1 MDNQASNNSPSTSS
15 KGKTP
20 LNKLADA
27 TTAPSGSSS
36 SPSAAGTLAAMANNA
51 VDLARNT
58 LSALDPR
65 HADVVRLNGA
75 MANGSGG
82 SSSSFSA
89 SAKPSTSASQSTF
102 RHASRAMETLSESSS
117 SRTQSS
123 SANSGTMSS
132 TTGFRTPAPATA
144 QPSSGTGMMD
154 WDAFLASPESDLID
168 DTPYRPPSMSSFS
181 FSSMQQTSGD
191 TSTLGTRQQLHQPV
205 WEQDQRQSA
214 HASHVTDTTRNL
226 APPTTFMSA
235 TATAPSTFALN
246 DTRHGGD
253 GGGALTSRMVQQ
265 QRMEDGM
272 EVVAFL
278 NSTSYTDYVEAL
290 EAVEVDRHQQQRKQF
305 QYNDPHTP
313 TTTTTTTTTNI
324 IRQQDLPSDQQD
336 IVAYAEGQRTMADD
350 IDARPFDHDEVGQEL
365 RSLMAE
371 RAEKERFLQGIMSLK
386 NQASGSGEDVAET
399 SGTGEKEA
407 TLEEM
412 EKIMARITNDSSQGG
427 KLRDETEVS
436 STAEGETK
444 DKPITAKNRQAALAA
459 AARRK
464 QQNGPRL

>member
-1 MDNQASNNSPSTSS
+1 MDNQVSNSPSTSS

-27 TTAPSGSSS
+27 TAAPSGSSS
-36 SPSAAGTLAAMANNA
+36 SSSAAGTLAAMANNA
-51 VDLARNT
+51 VDLARST

-65 HADVVRLNGA
+65 HADIVRLNGA
-75 MANGSGG
+75 MANNSGG

-102 RHASRAMETLSESSS
+102 RHASRAVETLSESSS
-117 SRTQSS
+117 SRTQPS

-144 QPSSGTGMMD
+144 APSSGTGMMD
-154 WDAFLASPESDLID
+154 WDAFLASPESDLIN
-168 DTPYRPPSMSSFS
+168 DTPYRPPPMSSFS
-181 FSSMQQTSGD
+181 FSSMQQISGN
-191 TSTLGTRQQLHQPV
+191 TSTLGTRQQLHQPI
-205 WEQDQRQSA
+205 WEHDQRQSA

-235 TATAPSTFALN
+235 STAPSTFALN

-290 EAVEVDRHQQQRKQF
+290 EAVEVDRHQQQRKQY

-313 TTTTTTTTTNI
+313 TTTTTTTTNI

-386 NQASGSGEDVAET
+386 NQASDSGEGVAET

-444 DKPITAKNRQAALAA
+444 EKPITAKNRQAALAA